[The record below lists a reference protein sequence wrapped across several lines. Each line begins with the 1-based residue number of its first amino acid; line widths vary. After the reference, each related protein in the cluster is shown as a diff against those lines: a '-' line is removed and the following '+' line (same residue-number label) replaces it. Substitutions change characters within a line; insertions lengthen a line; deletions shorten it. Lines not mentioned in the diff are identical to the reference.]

1 MPKKQLIMVRTR
13 KISPIE
19 SHSAPLTFT
28 HPSLN
33 IILYHNFKIILPTGG
48 NRQVN
53 HTKQGQI
60 PRNGETPCPFP
71 GGPGRKTDGRHAE
84 NEKVLAAEYLSTLRK
99 VRCRMPHAAAGNS
112 GPRLSAPPPPP
123 AGSNLRRARPPH
135 PSQHLPEAG
144 KNVKHP
150 KRQKQYSRYFL
161 HTGFILNFAPN

>member
-84 NEKVLAAEYLSTLRK
+84 NEKVLAAEYSPQSTLPNAARRCGKLRPTALRTAPSAGRLQPAARK
-99 VRCRMPHAAAGNS
+99 A
-112 GPRLSAPPPPP
+112 APPLTAPPGSGKKRKTSKKTKAILPLFP
-123 AGSNLRRARPPH
+123 AYRI
-135 PSQHLPEAG
+135 
-144 KNVKHP
+144 
-150 KRQKQYSRYFL
+150 YS
-161 HTGFILNFAPN
+161 